1 MDWDLDMNADQ
12 THPGTTF
19 SSTTTTTTADFN
31 QSYLSY
37 PLSHISKT
45 NHETGNR
52 IIMPP
57 SALDQL
63 ASLSVVYPMLFRIE
77 NTAAGLH
84 SHCGVVEFTADEG
97 FVFLPTWMMNNMHL
111 QEGGLVNINNTTL
124 PKGKYIKIQ
133 PHETK
138 FTTLSDHKSLLE
150 KTFRDFACL
159 TTGDTIVV
167 NHGDQKYM
175 IDIVET
181 KPSPTILLFETDCE
195 VDFAPPLDYKEPE
208 KKTIE
213 HVKRKSTG
221 DDEDRRISHKKD
233 CKLFPGA
240 GRRLGGKSTD
250 LSMKKLKIEELT
262 TVVDGKLE
270 KKEEIK
276 FKVFAGIGRRV
287 DGQPFVAVSVDET
300 GQPDQSSIVKKKDE
314 GFNVFTGKSYR
325 ITMLS
330 FLIVLGLWINGV
342 RRVEVGH
349 DTAEIDIEKVPIGHR
364 GNHTHHSLLSLN
376 KSERACPHFVSQALS
391 SPP

>member
-1 MDWDLDMNADQ
+1 MDADQ
-12 THPGTTF
+12 THAGTTF
-19 SSTTTTTTADFN
+19 STTTTADFN
-31 QSYLSY
+31 QCYLSY

-45 NHETGNR
+45 NHETSNK
-52 IIMPP
+52 IIMPA

-77 NTAAGLH
+77 NTVAGLH

-97 FVFLPTWMMNNMHL
+97 FVFLPTWMMNNMQL
-111 QEGGLVNINNTTL
+111 QEGGLMNIKNTTL

-167 NHGDQKYM
+167 NHRKEKYL

-181 KPSPTILLFETDCE
+181 KPSPAILLFETDCE

-213 HVKRKSTG
+213 DVKRKSTG
-221 DDEDRRISHKKD
+221 NDEDRRITPKKD
-233 CKLFPGA
+233 CKLFQGD
-240 GRRLGGKSTD
+240 GRRLGGISTD
-250 LSMKKLKIEELT
+250 LSMKKLEIAELT

-276 FKVFAGIGRRV
+276 FKAFTGVGRRV
-287 DGQPFVAVSVDET
+287 DGQPLLAVAADET
-300 GQPDQSSIVKKKDE
+300 GQPDQSNIVKKKDE
-314 GFNVFTGKSYR
+314 GFNAFTGKSYR
-325 ITMLS
+325 
-330 FLIVLGLWINGV
+330 
-342 RRVEVGH
+342 
-349 DTAEIDIEKVPIGHR
+349 
-364 GNHTHHSLLSLN
+364 LL
-376 KSERACPHFVSQALS
+376 
-391 SPP
+391 